1 MSPRILFGLSAP
13 TRLAIAA
20 SAIMLTATA
29 GAAVDP
35 GEILLSEMNCVAC
48 HSTTPEIKERLASRQ
63 SPRLGAKGVRITPH
77 HLRAFLENPAATKP
91 GTLMPDALHGLEPAK
106 KAEVAEAL
114 THYLISLQKA
124 DDRPAAGANSAAIA
138 TGKTLYHTVGCVQCH
153 APTELPASAANNPTA
168 KADFDRLQQTSV
180 PLGPLASKYTVNELA
195 AFLKDPLKARPSGR
209 MPSLKLTDAESRAI
223 AMFLV
228 RDQIPAGT
236 PTKLEGVEYDYFEAD
251 LPELPEFDRLSPK
264 TKGTAETFTLKVAE
278 RKNDFALRFR
288 GTLTTPKEGE
298 YKFWTR
304 SDDGS
309 RLFINGK
316 KVVENGG
323 IHPAQDRE
331 GKVKLSAGNHAIEV
345 MYFDGGGQTELKVS
359 WEPPGGKK
367 EEIPASALS
376 HDGQPMEPLG
386 SAPFVVDAAKAAQ
399 GANHYVTMQCASC
412 HDSQPAATPV
422 NVIAAAAK
430 PLAQLRARQPSG
442 CLATKPSE
450 RAPKFE
456 ITDRQRVVLLAGLQN
471 QAVFAE
477 PLDAGD
483 RVKRTMTTLNC
494 YACHQRD
501 RRGGADGLH
510 REYLAGVGEVDLG
523 DEGRIPP
530 HLNNVGTKLQADW
543 IKQVL
548 VDGAAVRPY
557 MATRMPL
564 FGADNVGHLP
574 ALFEKA
580 DALADAAPQPDV
592 FAPGMAADA
601 NKFGR
606 RLLGTTGMSCIACH
620 NLAGNQSLGV
630 PAIDLATSGQ
640 RLKWDWFRRYLID
653 PQALRPGTRMPSF
666 WPAGVSVNKEVLAGD
681 SEKQILAIWAYLAR
695 KNFTDL
701 PPGLVR
707 GKQEILAQTEAVIYR
722 NFIDGGGP
730 RAIGVGYPEKANL
743 AFDAEGMRLAL
754 IWQGSFID
762 AAKHR
767 TGRGQGFEKPLGTN
781 VLQGPAGPAFA
792 LLESE
797 SAPWPQESGKA
808 AGYRFH
814 GYRLDAHRRPT
825 FRYSFGEVQIE
836 DFPMAIAGDNDAS
849 FQRTITLRTDKPTD
863 RLYFRAAVAEKIEEK
878 AGAFHI
884 GETLRLKFPGAKPI
898 IRNSDGKAEL
908 LVPIT
913 FAGKEA
919 KLVEEIT
926 W

>member
-1 MSPRILFGLSAP
+1 MSPRILSGLS
-13 TRLAIAA
+13 TLAVGASYIFTAA
-20 SAIMLTATA
+20 TAT
-29 GAAVDP
+29 AAVDP

-63 SPRLGAKGVRITPH
+63 SPRLGAAGTRITPQ
-77 HLRAFLENPAATKP
+77 HLRAFLENPAAAKP
-91 GTLMPDALHGLEPAK
+91 GTLMPDSLHGLDAAK
-106 KAEVAEAL
+106 KSEVAEAL
-114 THYLISLQKA
+114 THYLVSLQKPDPA
-124 DDRPAAGANSAAIA
+124 RPAGASSAAIA
-138 TGKTLYHTVGCVQCH
+138 AGKSLYHTVGCVQCH
-153 APTELPASAANNPTA
+153 APTELPASAVNNANA
-168 KADFDRLQQTSV
+168 KAGFDRLQQMSV

-209 MPSLKLTDAESRAI
+209 MPSLKLNDAEARAI

-236 PTKLEGVEYDYFEAD
+236 PTKLEGLQYEYYEQDF
-251 LPELPEFDRLSPK
+251 PELPEFDRLKP
-264 TKGTAETFTLKVAE
+264 TTTGNIETFTLKAAQ
-278 RKNDFALRFR
+278 RKGEFALRFR
-288 GTLTTPKEGE
+288 GTLTVPKEGE

-309 RLFINGK
+309 RLFIDGK

-323 IHPAQDRE
+323 IHPAQDRD
-331 GKVKLSAGNHAIEV
+331 GKMKLAAGDHTIEV
-345 MYFDGGGQTELKVS
+345 VYFDGGGQTEFKVS
-359 WEPPGGKK
+359 WQPPGGKR

-376 HDGQPMEPLG
+376 HDGQPMEPVG
-386 SAPFVVDAAKAAQ
+386 SGPFVVDAAKAAQ
-399 GANHYVTMQCASC
+399 GANHYISMQCASC
-412 HDSQPAATPV
+412 HGSLPATSPIDALKP
-422 NVIAAAAK
+422 AAK

-456 ITDRQRVVLLAGLQN
+456 ITDRQRVVLLAALQN
-471 QAVFAE
+471 QPLLAE
-477 PLDAGD
+477 PLEPHE

-494 YACHQRD
+494 YSCHQRD
-501 RRGGADGLH
+501 RRGGSEGLH

-530 HLNNVGTKLQADW
+530 HLNNVGAKLQADW
-543 IKQVL
+543 VKQVL
-548 VDGAAVRPY
+548 VEGAAVRPY
-557 MATRMPL
+557 MATRMPQ
-564 FGADNVGHLP
+564 FGAANVGHLP
-574 ALFEKA
+574 ALLEKA
-580 DALADAAPQPDV
+580 DALAEAPPQPDV

-606 RLLGTTGMSCIACH
+606 KLLGTTGMSCIACH
-620 NLAGNQSLGV
+620 NFAGNKSLGV
-630 PAIDLATSGQ
+630 PALDLATSGQ
-640 RLKWDWFRRYLID
+640 RLKWDWFRRYLLD
-653 PQALRPGTRMPSF
+653 PQSLRPGTRMPAF
-666 WPAGVSVNKEVLAGD
+666 WPGGVSTNKDMLGGD
-681 SEKQILAIWAYLAR
+681 AEKQILAIWAYLAR

-701 PPGLVR
+701 PPGLVM
-707 GKQEILAQTEAVIYR
+707 GKQELVAQNEAIIYR

-781 VLQGPAGPAFA
+781 VLQGPPGAPFA
-792 LLESE
+792 VLDSD
-797 SAPWPQESGKA
+797 SAPWPEATGKV
-808 AGYRFH
+808 AGYQFH
-814 GYRLDAHRRPT
+814 GYRLDAQRRPA
-825 FRYSFGEVQIE
+825 FRYSLNDVQIE
-836 DFPMAIAGDNDAS
+836 DFPVAIAGDIDAS
-849 FQRTITLRTDKPTD
+849 FQRTITLRSEKPID

-878 AGAFHI
+878 GETYLV
-884 GETLRLKFPGAKPI
+884 GETLRLKFPGTKPI
-898 IRNSDGKAEL
+898 IRNSGGKAEL

-919 KLVEEIT
+919 KFIEEIT